1 MTSTCRTT
9 RWLTR
14 VRLPLCPCAR
24 CTPVAPLR
32 HAAAALL
39 PPAHA
44 RAGFNL
50 WFAAAGLEDQDVV
63 TKYKEAARIA
73 NSALEAVIAACTAG
87 ANLVRSLPRCRTPIR
102 QRLTMA
108 RSIGY
113 TVGAVQNGR

>member
-1 MTSTCRTT
+1 M
-9 RWLTR
+9 
-14 VRLPLCPCAR
+14 
-24 CTPVAPLR
+24 
-32 HAAAALL
+32 
-39 PPAHA
+39 
-44 RAGFNL
+44 
-50 WFAAAGLEDQDVV
+50 